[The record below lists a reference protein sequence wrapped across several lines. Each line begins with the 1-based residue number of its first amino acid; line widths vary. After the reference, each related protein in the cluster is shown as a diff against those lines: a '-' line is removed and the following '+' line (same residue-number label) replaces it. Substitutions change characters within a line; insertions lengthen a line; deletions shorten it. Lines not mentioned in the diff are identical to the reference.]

1 MRALFVYNLIMLRRR
16 LPGLLPVFAAAAA
29 AGLLFRNI
37 SFGGLAGVLAV
48 AVIIGG
54 RDDASQGRWLLTMPV
69 SRRQFVIFSYITEA
83 AAGLAASLL
92 CSALSLLTGETVRVA
107 LLSGAVIYCLFL
119 TLIGITL
126 CFDFKYGPGGR
137 GKLACAAVLL
147 VLMLMLF
154 LLTLLAELLSADMIW
169 SLLIFPAAATVSVA
183 LGLRDSICAF
193 EERDL

>member
-1 MRALFVYNLIMLRRR
+1 M
-16 LPGLLPVFAAAAA
+16 
-29 AGLLFRNI
+29 
-37 SFGGLAGVLAV
+37 LAV
-48 AVIIGG
+48 AVIIGD
-54 RDDASQGRWLLTMPV
+54 RDGASQGRWLLTMPV

-126 CFDFKYGPGGR
+126 TFDFKYGPGGR
-137 GKLACAAVLL
+137 GKLVGPVVLGVLILIFLSL
-147 VLMLMLF
+147 V
-154 LLTLLAELLSADMIW
+154 LLAELSDPDTVLP
-169 SLLIFPAAATVSVA
+169 LLIFPAAATVSVA
-183 LGLRDSICAF
+183 LGLHGSIRAF